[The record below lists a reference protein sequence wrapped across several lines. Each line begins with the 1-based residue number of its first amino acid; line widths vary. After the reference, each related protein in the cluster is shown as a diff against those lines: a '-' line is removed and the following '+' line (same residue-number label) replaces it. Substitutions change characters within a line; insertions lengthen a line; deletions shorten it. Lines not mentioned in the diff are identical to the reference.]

1 MKGSL
6 KTILSTLSERYQAR
20 YGLRPVFISAD
31 GYIQAGKMENPLG
44 NPPILVKAR
53 ADAVREAIRWG
64 EVYTFFMTPGIISW
78 IVAIVDGEEVL
89 GGLIGGEV
97 MPEEDTADVRS
108 AVTYLVEAGCKKETA
123 TRYVL
128 SLPRWSQAKVG
139 EAAEFLFKELY
150 GISSLNPILLT
161 RNREHA
167 QQQRQI
173 AESIHRQKI
182 EGHHGYSYDG
192 ERSLFSLIRVGDKP
206 GVRRMLN
213 TMLARMFLHSP
224 QVVMVQAYAI
234 EMMGYLV
241 RAAIEN
247 NPVLERMLQYH
258 CQWIDRILKADTF
271 ESLCWEVREIL
282 DEFMDTIYLQGYN
295 RTNRKAQEILD
306 YMAREYRSGVSLD
319 DIGRAVGLSSYRV
332 AHLVKEATGKTVTQH
347 IRQMRVREAQKLL
360 LHTDMSYVDI
370 AYTLGF
376 SDHSY
381 FIKQFRQ
388 LTGTTPARFRNGS

>member
-1 MKGSL
+1 MKG
-6 KTILSTLSERYQAR
+6 LSRTVLTHFIERYQVR
-20 YGLRPVFISAD
+20 YGLRPVFISLD
-31 GYIQAGKMENPLG
+31 GRVNAKKTENPLG

-53 ADAVREAIRWG
+53 ADAIREAVRWG
-64 EVYTFFMTPGIISW
+64 EVYTFFIAPGIISW
-78 IVAIVDGEEVL
+78 ITAIVNKEDIL
-89 GGLIGGEV
+89 GGLLGGEV
-97 MPEEDTADVRS
+97 IAEEETREVRP
-108 AVTYLVEAGCKKETA
+108 AVNYLIEAGCKKDSA
-123 TRYVL
+123 TEYVL
-128 SLPRWSQAKVG
+128 SLPRWSQSRVG
-139 EAAEFLFKELY
+139 EAADFLFKELY
-150 GISSLNPILLT
+150 AQSGLNPVLLK

-173 AESIHRQKI
+173 AESIHQQKDQ
-182 EGHHGYSYDG
+182 GHHGYSYDG
-192 ERSLFSLIRVGDKP
+192 ERALFSLIRVGDKP
-206 GVRRMLN
+206 GVRKMLN
-213 TMLARMFLHSP
+213 TMLARMFLNSP
-224 QVVMVQAYAI
+224 SIVMVQAYAI

-247 NPVLERMLQYH
+247 SPVLERMLQYH

-271 ESLCWEVREIL
+271 EALCWEVREIL
-282 DEFMDTIYLQGYN
+282 DEFMDAIYLQGYN

-306 YMAREYRSGVSLD
+306 YIAQEYRHGITLD
-319 DIGRAVGLSSYRV
+319 DIGRTVGLSSYRV

-360 LHTDMSYVDI
+360 LHTELSYVEI

-388 LTGTTPARFRNGS
+388 LTGTTPARFRNGA